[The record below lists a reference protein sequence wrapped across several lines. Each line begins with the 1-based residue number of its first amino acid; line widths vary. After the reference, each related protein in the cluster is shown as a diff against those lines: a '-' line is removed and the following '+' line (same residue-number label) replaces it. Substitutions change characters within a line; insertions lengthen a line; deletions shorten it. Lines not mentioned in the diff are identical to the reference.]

1 MSRFY
6 LFRLTPPAQSGSKT
20 VSVTIDGI
28 SSSETGATPT
38 ANAQNPKEWT
48 SHPNGVYDPAAHNVI
63 FDFMVVD
70 YAQYAGSM
78 TFTIEGVSITDLIQA
93 NNYTP
98 KPGMNSNLLQYWN
111 YQLYLGM
118 APDGLPL
125 STPQAGQPSPGLVAA
140 GSIQESFG
148 NWVGNDMSLSF
159 LLMNTGLQVS
169 GPVLN
174 WLPGQ
179 PLASA
184 LQTMLGAAFPGVPQK
199 ISISPSLVGPMYGV
213 YMTTNSLQ
221 SMAHFIQTQTRGTNY
236 GQAQT
241 YPGVSIYIQNGVLIA
256 TDSTQTPTK
265 PPIQISLESFIGQ
278 PVWVGGDVIAF
289 NLVMRAD
296 IQVGDQLQLPKDYQ
310 QLPGFA
316 ATLAQVTNY
325 GFNFKLAFAGTFW
338 VKSVRYIGESRSDSG
353 AEWMTIVE
361 AIPLTQTPSTAP
373 S

>member
-6 LFRLTPPAQSGSKT
+6 LFRLTPPNQK
-20 VSVTIDGI
+20 
-28 SSSETGATPT
+28 ATPPS
-38 ANAQNPKEWT
+38 AQNPLTIPFGLGNKEWT

-78 TFTIEGVSITDLIQA
+78 TFTIEGPSITDLVQA
-93 NNYTP
+93 NHYAP
-98 KPGMNSNLLQYWN
+98 KPGANSNLLQYWN

-125 STPQAGQPSPGLVAA
+125 STPQAGQPAPGLVAA

-169 GPVLN
+169 GPKLE
-174 WLPGQ
+174 WFPGAT
-179 PLASA
+179 LASA
-184 LQTMLGAAFPGVPQK
+184 LQFMFTSAFPGVPQK
-199 ISISPSLVGPMYGV
+199 ITISPALLGPTQGV
-213 YMTTNSLQ
+213 FHQTNSLQ

-256 TDSTQTPTK
+256 TDFTQTPTK

-316 ATLAQVTNY
+316 TTLAQVTNY

-361 AIPLTQTPSTAP
+361 AIPLTQTQGGHERV
-373 S
+373 